1 MTDLARLA
9 LLLSDQSAR
18 DEAPCVPVPVVPDE
32 LMLTRVG
39 NIEYCDADNYDEDG
53 SYTRSYVANRS
64 RYDCIATLDLPAL
77 VASAA
82 RMREVLAQME
92 AFAAQVLRDEGYVWT
107 ADDVA
112 GRVHR
117 DARVVLKTVR
127 AALEEKP

>member
-9 LLLSDQSAR
+9 LLLTDQKAR
-18 DEAPCVPVPVVPDE
+18 DEAPCVPVLPDE

-53 SYTRSYVANRS
+53 SYTRSYVADRS
-64 RYDCIATLDLPAL
+64 KYDCIATLDLPAL

-82 RMREVLAQME
+82 RMREALQKLRE
-92 AFAAQVLRDEGYVWT
+92 ALGEIEATAAATWLESDGVWSNDRI
-107 ADDVA
+107 ADIA
-112 GRVHR
+112 
-117 DARVVLKTVR
+117 R

>member
-9 LLLSDQSAR
+9 LLLTDQAAR
-18 DEAPCVPVPVVPDE
+18 DEAPCVPVSPEGWHVV
-32 LMLTRVG
+32 LQR
-39 NIEYCDADNYDEDG
+39 DG
-53 SYTRSYVANRS
+53 SIASYPAELFNDDGS
-64 RYDCIATLDLPAL
+64 DAGGFAAQDCIATLDLPAL

-92 AFAAQVLRDEGYVWT
+92 AFAAQVWRDDGHVWT

-112 GRVHR
+112 WRVHR
-117 DARVVLKTVR
+117 DARVVLKTVS

>member
-9 LLLSDQSAR
+9 LLLTDQKAR
-18 DEAPCVPVPVVPDE
+18 DEAPCVPVVEGTLTVV
-32 LMLTRVG
+32 RSG
-39 NIEYCDADNYDEDG
+39 NCWLANVALHKADG
-53 SYTRSYVANRS
+53 SHFAN
-64 RYDCIATLDLPAL
+64 YEQWDAVATLDLPAL

-92 AFAAQVLRDEGYVWT
+92 AFAAQVWRDDGHVWT

-112 GRVHR
+112 WRVHR
-117 DARVVLKTVR
+117 DARVVLKTVS